1 MSLVEKTENTATGT
15 ENKLSVEKDPK
26 TYLTQEASSIG
37 KEKITE
43 EKKEDDGFK
52 SLSFVSTGTG
62 FMAKHKG
69 ILFSILLILISAGLV
84 LLVAKPT
91 YANYVKG
98 KDVLAKKQQ
107 ELADLDLR
115 VSQLKKIERL
125 VATIEH
131 NTKLTTQAVPEK
143 DEIPVVMA
151 MVQKIS
157 ANSGVKI
164 SSFSYAGLTNFS
176 KPTAGVSQ
184 TKVSKKE
191 TSDFDAFRLN
201 IALTG
206 KYDNLKKFL
215 ENIEDS
221 RRILTVS
228 NFSYSLEKTTTEVLG
243 DNYTLKV
250 LLTSYYKDFDPVA
263 SEIDLD
269 KYASV
274 VQVLEQLDYTSV
286 DLNDT
291 NLGKIDPF
299 SSGNGEETNN
309 NTNTQNKVGVNSVE
323 TTSDF
328 VQGGTSTGNTT
339 TQDLS
344 TQSTGSTGNNS
355 QDIEAEKGDVP
366 KMLQDLLLKEG
377 VSN

>member
-1 MSLVEKTENTATGT
+1 MNLVEETENTTTGIK
-15 ENKLSVEKDPK
+15 NKQPVKKESKPD
-26 TYLTQEASSIG
+26 LTQRESVG

-43 EKKEDDGFK
+43 EIKRDGGFR
-52 SLSFVSTGTG
+52 SLSFVPTGTG
-62 FMAKHKG
+62 FIAKNKG
-69 ILFSILLILISAGLV
+69 LLFSALLILISIGLV

-91 YANYVKG
+91 YANYVEG
-98 KDVLAKKQQ
+98 KDVLAAKQQ

-115 VSQLKKIERL
+115 VSQLKKVERL

-131 NTKLTTQAVPEK
+131 NTDLTTQAVSEK

-164 SSFSYAGLTNFS
+164 SSFSYAGLTNSS

-184 TKVSKKE
+184 TKVSQKS

-228 NFSYSLEKTTTEVLG
+228 NFSYSIEKTTTEVLG

-263 SEIDLD
+263 SEIELD

-299 SSGNGEETNN
+299 SRGNKGDSKN
-309 NTNTQNKVGVNSVE
+309 NTNNQNKVEVNSVE
-323 TTSDF
+323 TTSGF
-328 VQGGTSTGNTT
+328 GQSGTSTGNTT
-339 TQDLS
+339 TQDS
-344 TQSTGSTGNNS
+344 GTQSTGSSDSSS
-355 QDIEAEKGDVP
+355 QDVEAKDGDVS
-366 KMLQDLLLKEG
+366 KILHDMLLKEG
-377 VSN
+377 VGN

>member
-1 MSLVEKTENTATGT
+1 MNLVEETENTTTGIK
-15 ENKLSVEKDPK
+15 NKQPVKKESKPD
-26 TYLTQEASSIG
+26 LTQRESVG

-43 EKKEDDGFK
+43 EIKRDGGFR
-52 SLSFVSTGTG
+52 SLSFVPTGTG
-62 FMAKHKG
+62 FIAKNKG
-69 ILFSILLILISAGLV
+69 LLFSALLILISIGLV

-91 YANYVKG
+91 YANYVEG
-98 KDVLAKKQQ
+98 KDVLAAKQQ

-115 VSQLKKIERL
+115 VSQLKKVERL

-131 NTKLTTQAVPEK
+131 NTDLTTQAVSEK

-164 SSFSYAGLTNFS
+164 SSFSYAGLTNSS
-176 KPTAGVSQ
+176 KPTTGVSQ
-184 TKVSKKE
+184 TKVSQKS

-228 NFSYSLEKTTTEVLG
+228 NFSYSIEKTTTEVLG

-263 SEIDLD
+263 SEIELD

-299 SSGNGEETNN
+299 SRGNKGDSKN
-309 NTNTQNKVGVNSVE
+309 NTNNQNKVEVNSVE
-323 TTSDF
+323 TTSGF
-328 VQGGTSTGNTT
+328 GQSGTSTGNTT
-339 TQDLS
+339 TQDS
-344 TQSTGSTGNNS
+344 GTQSTGSSDSSS
-355 QDIEAEKGDVP
+355 QDVEAKDGDVS
-366 KMLQDLLLKEG
+366 KILHDMLLKEG
-377 VSN
+377 VGN